1 MKKQKKTYYSVVSGA
16 LKRKLIGRNVESFD
30 KLIERDKKK
39 FYFFSNTKSNYT
51 NLDRI
56 LDKVISA
63 ISYSNEGVSFVFG
76 EIQMKNGKHYTFI
89 CEINPIFIRE
99 GNTSIISPPKT
110 LKIIK
115 N

>member
-1 MKKQKKTYYSVVSGA
+1 MKKQKKSYYSVVSGA
-16 LKRKLIGRNVESFD
+16 LKRKLIGRNVKSFE
-30 KLIERDKKK
+30 LIEREKKK

-63 ISYSNEGVSFVFG
+63 ISYSNEGINFVFG

-89 CEINPIFIRE
+89 CEIDPIFIRE
-99 GNTSIISPPKT
+99 DNTSIISPPKT
-110 LKIIK
+110 LQIIK
-115 N
+115 KN